1 MKEDKRLIKG
11 LKNGNKEVFEEI
23 YRLYYIPL
31 CNYCSF
37 YVGPMEDAEE
47 IVQNLF
53 LHLWVKRSEIHI
65 RISLQSYLHR
75 SVKNEALN
83 YLHHQ
88 KLKQK
93 YVAQKI
99 KLNGNSFP
107 SVQHTLENEELEILI
122 RRSILKLPEN
132 RRKIFEMS
140 RFEGLKYTEIAKKLS
155 VSVKTVET
163 QMGRS
168 LKVLREALKDYL
180 PVVLM
185 FTTLFCMLR
194 GFY

>member
-1 MKEDKRLIKG
+1 MKDDKRLIKG
-11 LKNGNKEVFEEI
+11 LKNGNKEIFEEI
-23 YRLYYIPL
+23 YRLHYIPL
-31 CNYCSF
+31 CNYCAF
-37 YVGPMEDAEE
+37 YVGRMEDAEE

-65 RISLQSYLHR
+65 RVSLQSYLHR
-75 SVKNEALN
+75 AVKNESLN
-83 YLHHQ
+83 FLNHQ
-88 KLKQK
+88 KMKQK

-99 KLNGNSFP
+99 KLNGNPFP
-107 SVQHTLENEELEILI
+107 SVQHTLEKEELEILI
-122 RRSILKLPEN
+122 RQSILKLPEN

-140 RFEGLKYTEIAKKLS
+140 RFEGLKYSEIAKKLS

-163 QMGRS
+163 QMSRS
-168 LKVLREALKDYL
+168 LKILRKSLKDYL

-185 FTTLFCMLR
+185 FTILFRLLG